1 MEFHLDTG
9 GMPFPQAHKALFSLQ
24 FFDWR
29 KKNGQTQ
36 MDAQSMVYKNM
47 LNIVE

>member
-29 KKNGQTQ
+29 KKKRANPNGR
-36 MDAQSMVYKNM
+36 AEYG
-47 LNIVE
+47 L